1 MPLER
6 FSLTD
11 VRHAEQAFQGHHATS
26 IKGTFERRNSDVPA
40 GSLVIPTKQP
50 LGRLVFY
57 LLEPESDD
65 GLTTWN
71 FLDSALKVGAS
82 HPVLKSTP

>member
-1 MPLER
+1 MEQLVI
-6 FSLTD
+6 TQ
-11 VRHAEQAFQGHHATS
+11 VRHASQAFQGHHATS
-26 IKGTFERRNSDVPA
+26 IEGRFETRDVELPV
-40 GSLVIPTKQP
+40 GSLLVPTSQR
-50 LGRLVFY
+50 LGGLVFY

-71 FLDSALKVGAS
+71 FLDSGLKVGAS